1 VLKPDINKVTV
12 QLPPPSAISAYAY
25 VSTWGSIY
33 DVKFLAELFRK
44 NIKVRS
50 SEKSFE
56 LNGKKFAAGSLIITR
71 EGNNSRSFD
80 TIVQKAATDCERVLT
95 PVSSGFIDKGA
106 DIGSHSMR
114 FIHPP
119 RVMLVTGDGVSAEA
133 MGEIWYFFEKEI
145 EYPVTLVRYRDLNR
159 IKWSDFDV
167 AIFPDGNYDDLPADR
182 LQGWV
187 RDGGKLI
194 AMESAILQ
202 LVDKKGFSIKSLK
215 EDKAKDD
222 TLKNNPGLIKLY
234 ADRDHESIRS
244 NVPGAIYK
252 VDMDNSHPLG
262 FGLDKYYFTLKLNDI
277 IYNYLGEDG
286 WNVGT
291 VKKNGYVAGFVGQKA
306 KEKIKDGLLFGVQSL
321 GRGSVVYLV
330 DDPLFRSFWQN
341 GKLLF
346 GNAVFMAG
354 Q

>member
-1 VLKPDINKVTV
+1 M
-12 QLPPPSAISAYAY
+12 Q
-25 VSTWGSIY
+25 
-33 DVKFLAELFRK
+33 R
-44 NIKVRS
+44 
-50 SEKSFE
+50 
-56 LNGKKFAAGSLIITR
+56 
-71 EGNNSRSFD
+71 
-80 TIVQKAATDCERVLT
+80 AATDCERVLT

-119 RVMLVTGDGVSAEA
+119 RVMLVTGEGVSAEA
-133 MGEIWYFFEKEI
+133 MGEVWYFFEKEI

-194 AMESAILQ
+194 AMESTIAQ
-202 LVDKKGFSIKSLK
+202 LVDKKGFSIKNVK
-215 EDKAKDD
+215 EDKTKED
-222 TLKNNPGLIKLY
+222 TSKNSPALIKSY
-234 ADRDHESIRS
+234 ADRDHESIGS

-262 FGLDKYYFTLKLNDI
+262 FGLSKYYFSLKLNDVL
-277 IYNYLGEDG
+277 YNYLGEDG

-291 VKKNGYVAGFVGQKA
+291 VKKNAYVAGFVGQKA
-306 KEKIKDGLLFGVQSL
+306 KDKIKDGLLFGVQSL

-346 GNAVFMAG
+346 GNAVFMVG